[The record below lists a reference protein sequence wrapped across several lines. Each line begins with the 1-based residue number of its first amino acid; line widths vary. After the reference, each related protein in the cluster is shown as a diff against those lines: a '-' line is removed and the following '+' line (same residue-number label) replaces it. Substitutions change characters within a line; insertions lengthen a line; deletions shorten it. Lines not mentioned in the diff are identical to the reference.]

1 MATAAAVPLV
11 GAGWAVEAVVAV
23 VKVAAAEGEKETVAQ
38 SGVAAAEEVRLA
50 VWRVAAEVGDI
61 AVEEV

>member
-1 MATAAAVPLV
+1 M
-11 GAGWAVEAVVAV
+11 EAVVAV